1 MPPPDW
7 LPCFWQASQAALP
20 QFTPQNLSNTLHAC
34 GQLALAPS
42 SDWLRQYWAAC
53 KKTGLEHFN
62 GQACSNIL
70 LSVAILSLW
79 DCPVL
84 DALWQKLSLAVQSAG
99 SANRDLCG
107 RQLYQLH
114 VVAAAEQPGLLA
126 APSAEVLEFARHEW
140 HKQARAS
147 AGSSALHETVSACLT
162 AQGIAHVNERWCER
176 SERAIDIA
184 IETSTRRI
192 ALEVDGPHHF
202 LLNGQANG
210 PTRLRNRCLA
220 AHGWRVVLVKYSVW
234 NALLTA
240 EQRAGYLA
248 ELLAREMAPNA

>member
-53 KKTGLEHFN
+53 KIAGLEHFN

-84 DALWQKLSLAVQSAG
+84 DALWQKLVSAVESAG
-99 SANRDLCG
+99 SAHRSLLAI
-107 RQLYQLH
+107 QLYQLH
-114 VVAAAEQPGLLA
+114 VVAAAEQPGQLA
-126 APSAEVLEFARHEW
+126 APSPEVLEFARHEW
-140 HKQARAS
+140 RNGQSSRT
-147 AGSSALHETVSACLT
+147 SALHMEVSACLT
-162 AQGIAHVNERWCER
+162 ARGIAHVNEYWCER
-176 SERAIDIA
+176 SELAIDIA
-184 IETSTRRI
+184 IERDTQRI

-202 LLNGQANG
+202 LQNGQSDG
-210 PTRLRNRCLA
+210 STRLRNRCLA
-220 AHGWRVVLVKYSVW
+220 AHGWLVVVVDYRKW
-234 NALLTA
+234 DGRIAQ
-240 EQRAGYLA
+240 QRDAYLK
-248 ELLAREMAPNA
+248 ELLRGADYRMASA